1 MKLLLNILITF
12 QFCIA
17 ALFLSGILYVGLKL
31 CTSEILDYST
41 LQLWPFLFGLV
52 ISIFCLAS
60 LALIPKQF
68 KKYISAA
75 NGNTKAATDIENK
88 NMNQIKWTMRINGIL
103 MSVGFAIIFIFAL
116 FQIDAKNS
124 IPGQICVL
132 IVLLL
137 LVFSAIKLTRKYWK
151 N

>member
-1 MKLLLNILITF
+1 MKLLLKILITF

-17 ALFLSGILYVGLKL
+17 ALFLSAILYVGLKL
-31 CTSEILDYST
+31 WTNEILNYST
-41 LQLWPFLFGLV
+41 LQFWPFLFGLI

-75 NGNTKAATDIENK
+75 NRNAKAFTDIENK
-88 NMNQIKWTMRINGIL
+88 NKNQIKWTMRINGII
-103 MSVGFAIIFIFAL
+103 MSVGFAAIFIFAL

-137 LVFSAIKLTRKYWK
+137 LAFFAIQLTKKFWK
-151 N
+151 P